1 MKISD
6 VIFTKGFS
14 GYYTDDQA
22 AVKKS
27 SGRDGFLYRGSPL
40 TPGFTG
46 IRMPG
51 ECVSAGILTEGGD
64 YVFGDCCAV
73 QYSGAGG
80 REPVFLADTHM
91 RFLRERVSP
100 LLCGRAFS
108 SFREACAYVEALRPR
123 PHAAVRYGLSQ
134 AFLAAFASAARV
146 TMAEVIA
153 GEYSLPLEPGPVKIL
168 GQCGDSLYEN
178 ADKMILKKADVL
190 PHGLINN
197 IDGKFGRDGGK
208 LLVYL
213 SWLRDRIMS
222 LRSDDSYRPE
232 IHIDVYGLAGEVF
245 DNDIRK
251 IADYLALAAK
261 AAEPFSL
268 RVEGPLQAGS
278 REEQVVLM
286 KRLTMEVDTRRIPV
300 ELVADEWCNTLED
313 IDIFSSEKAGHMLQ
327 VKTPDLGGLDA
338 SVEAVLLCRGR
349 GVKAYMGGTC
359 NETDISARACVH
371 AAMAARPHQV
381 LAKPGMGFDEGYMLV
396 YNEMRRI
403 ISMIK
408 ARRG

>member
-6 VIFTKGFS
+6 LIFTKGFS
-14 GYYTDDQA
+14 GYFTDDQA

-27 SGRDGFLYRGSPL
+27 AGRDGFLYSGSPL
-40 TPGFTG
+40 TPGFES
-46 IRMPG
+46 IRTPG
-51 ECVSAGILTEGGD
+51 ECVSAGILTESGD

-80 REPVFLADTHM
+80 RDPVFLADKYM
-91 RFLRERVSP
+91 DFLRESISP
-100 LLCGRAFS
+100 LLRGRVFS
-108 SFREACAYVEALRPR
+108 SFREACGYIDGLSPR
-123 PHAAVRYGLSQ
+123 LHAALRYGLSQ
-134 AFLAAFASAARV
+134 AFLAAFASAGRV
-146 TMAEVIA
+146 TMAEVLSR
-153 GEYSLPLEPGPVKIL
+153 EYSLPLELEPVKIL

-197 IDGKFGRDGGK
+197 IDEKFGRDGGK
-208 LLVYL
+208 LLDYL
-213 SWLRDRIMS
+213 RWLRDRIIS
-222 LRSDDSYRPE
+222 LRSDASYCPG

-245 DNDIRK
+245 DNDISK
-251 IADYLALAAK
+251 IADYLSLAVRAS
-261 AAEPFSL
+261 EPFPL

-278 REEQVVLM
+278 REEQVGLM
-286 KRLTMEVDTRRIPV
+286 KRLTREADAREIPV

-327 VKTPDLGGLDA
+327 IKTPDLGGLDA
-338 SVEAVLLCRGR
+338 SVEAVLLCAGR
-349 GVKAYMGGTC
+349 GLKAYLGGTC
-359 NETDISARACVH
+359 NETDISARACTH
-371 AAMAARPHQV
+371 AAMAARPHQM